1 MKNNRFASTRN
12 ETRRIPSTIP
22 AFCGIRLKPEST
34 GRFQVAF
41 SQRISSSAIASHS
54 PRPIA
59 VFVNLAFGFE
69 AVAVKQWTTG
79 IPPVF

>member
-22 AFCGIRLKPEST
+22 AFRGIRLEPEST

-41 SQRISSSAIASHS
+41 SQRIDRSARASHS
-54 PRPIA
+54 SNPIG
-59 VFVNLAFGFE
+59 VFVNLVFGFE

-79 IPPVF
+79 LPSAF